1 MFLHKPLYLKERVAH
16 PYAQSL
22 SLIAAC
28 NGTAVIARKNDDRP
42 VLQVRAKYP
51 LAGHKEIIAVGKGK
65 HNYILLII

>member
-1 MFLHKPLYLKERVAH
+1 MFLYQPFYLEERVAH

-22 SLIAAC
+22 SLIAAR
-28 NGTAVIARKNDDRP
+28 NGTPVIARKNDDRP
-42 VLQVRAKYP
+42 VLQVWAKNP